1 MGARSLHI
9 ILVVA
14 ALIAACSSGG
24 SGGDSGSSGPAPAI
38 TSGFGESAATL
49 VVSDGQTA
57 ITTVS
62 ATHPD
67 ATETLT
73 FVLHGGAD
81 QARFSIDATTG
92 SLSLNVAPSY
102 ANPTDADMDNVYE
115 VVVSVSDSAGA
126 QDEQAISVVVGF
138 AVDTLEDVVDG
149 DLSAGDRSLREA
161 IGFVFA
167 GDAVTFV
174 PSLSGQTLVL
184 AAGEVAIAKSLMI
197 DGDVDN
203 DGHPDITID
212 ADSQSRIFLVDDGS
226 GTPNRDVRLSG
237 LWLEGGMTD
246 GDGGAVLNRENVVMV
261 DCILLENGTN
271 GNDADGGAIASGPGN
286 LTLTA
291 SSVVGN
297 STAGDLSAGGGIYND
312 GGRLTITASV
322 VAQNTTTGQD
332 SRGGGIYS
340 RNGELIVRTTD
351 IDDNATSGS
360 SGGGIFVQDG
370 GSFTIAQSTIR
381 YNTIEGF
388 GQGGAI
394 YVNTSVITPNTPFGT
409 IVNSTIHGNHAAD
422 EGGGIFLFGGRLR
435 ISNSTITSNTGAPG
449 GGIASDG
456 LFPEE
461 HTRIEVASSIVASN
475 APSDVEI
482 DFFFGTVN
490 PLTSR
495 GGNVI
500 GTGNATGAFGD
511 SEVIGAADPMLENLD
526 DYGGPTPTRVP
537 LATSP
542 AIGAGRNPQG
552 LATDQRGRA
561 RTFGGSTDAGA
572 VERDA
577 TD

>member
-1 MGARSLHI
+1 MAARSLRIAHV
-9 ILVVA
+9 LGLA

-24 SGGDSGSSGPAPAI
+24 GGGESGPAPVI

-57 ITTVS
+57 VTTVS

-73 FVLHGGAD
+73 FALHGGSD
-81 QARFSIDATTG
+81 QARFSIDPTTG
-92 SLSLNVAPSY
+92 ALSLNVAPSY
-102 ANPTDADMDNVYE
+102 ANPVDANADNVYE
-115 VVVSVSDSAGA
+115 VAVSVSDSTGA

-161 IGFVFA
+161 IGFVSD
-167 GDAVTFV
+167 GGAVTFA
-174 PSLSGQTLVL
+174 PTLSGQTLVL
-184 AAGEVAIAKSLMI
+184 AAGEVAIAKNLMI
-197 DGDVDN
+197 DGDVGN

-212 ADSQSRIFLVDDGS
+212 ADSQSRIFLLDDGS
-226 GTPNRDVRLSG
+226 GTANRVVRLSG

-246 GDGGAVLNRENVVMV
+246 GAGGAVLNRENVVMV

-271 GNDADGGAIASGPGN
+271 GNDADGGAIASGPGS

-291 SSVVGN
+291 SSVIGN
-297 STAGDLSAGGGIYND
+297 STAGDGSAGGGIYNES
-312 GGRLTITASV
+312 GALTITASV
-322 VAQNTTTGQD
+322 VAQNETTGED
-332 SRGGGIYS
+332 SDGGGIYS
-340 RNGELIVRTTD
+340 LGGELIVRTTD
-351 IDDNATSGS
+351 IDDNATSGTS
-360 SGGGIFVQDG
+360 SGGGIFVQNG

-381 YNTIEGF
+381 YNTIEGS
-388 GQGGAI
+388 GRGGAI
-394 YVNTSVITPNTPFGT
+394 FAITSVITPNTPFGT

-422 EGGGIFLFGGRLR
+422 EGGGIYLFGGRLR

-456 LFPEE
+456 LFQGE

-482 DFFFGTVN
+482 DFFFGPVN

-500 GTGNATGAFGD
+500 GTGNATDAFSA

-537 LATSP
+537 MATSP
-542 AIGAGRNPQG
+542 AIGAGRNPQH
-552 LATDQRGRA
+552 LATDQRGRV
-561 RTFGGSTDAGA
+561 RTFGGSTDTGA
-572 VERDA
+572 VERDG

>member
-1 MGARSLHI
+1 MGPRSLHT

-24 SGGDSGSSGPAPAI
+24 GGGDSGSSGPAPVI
-38 TSGFGESAATL
+38 TSGFSATAATL
-49 VVSDGQTA
+49 VVADGQTA
-57 ITTVS
+57 VTTVS

-67 ATETLT
+67 PTETLT
-73 FVLHGGAD
+73 FGLDGGAD

-102 ANPTDADMDNVYE
+102 TNPIDANANNVYD

-126 QDEQAISVVVGF
+126 QDDQAISVVVGF

-184 AAGEVAIAKSLMI
+184 DAGEVAIAKNLMI

-212 ADSQSRIFLVDDGS
+212 ADSQSRIFLVDDGG

-237 LWLEGGMTD
+237 LWLKKGVTD
-246 GDGGAVLNRENVVMV
+246 GAGGAVLNRENLVMV
-261 DCILLENGTN
+261 DSILQENGTTGDD
-271 GNDADGGAIASGPGN
+271 GNGGAIASGPGN
-286 LTLTA
+286 LTITA
-291 SSVVGN
+291 SIVVDN
-297 STAGDLSAGGGIYND
+297 STAGDQCAGGGIFND
-312 GGRLTITASV
+312 GGTLRITASI
-322 VAQNTTTGQD
+322 VAQNKTTGFD

-340 RNGELIVRTTD
+340 RNGQLIVRTTD
-351 IDDNATSGS
+351 IDDNASQG
-360 SGGGIFVQDG
+360 SGGGIFVLDG

-381 YNTIEGF
+381 YNTIEDVGR
-388 GQGGAI
+388 GGAI
-394 YVNTSVITPNTPFGT
+394 FANTSIITPSTPFGT

-422 EGGGIFLFGGRLR
+422 EGGGVYLFGGLLR
-435 ISNSTITSNTGAPG
+435 ISNSTITSNTGGAPG

-456 LFPEE
+456 RFPEE
-461 HTRIEVASSIVASN
+461 RSRIELASSIVASN
-475 APSDVEI
+475 VPNDVDV
-482 DFFFGTVN
+482 DFFFGPVN
-490 PLTSR
+490 PLNSE

-500 GTGNATGAFGD
+500 GTGNATGAFGA
-511 SEVIGAADPMLENLD
+511 SEVIGAADPMLGNLD
-526 DYGGPTPTRVP
+526 DNGGETPTRVP
-537 LATSP
+537 LAASP
-542 AIGAGRNPQG
+542 AIGAGSNPRH
-552 LATDQRGRA
+552 LTTDQRGRA

>member
-1 MGARSLHI
+1 LAAHSLRIAHV
-9 ILVVA
+9 LVFA

-24 SGGDSGSSGPAPAI
+24 GGGGSGPAPVI

-57 ITTVS
+57 VTTVS

-73 FVLHGGAD
+73 FAIDGGAD

-92 SLSLNVAPSY
+92 ALSLNVAPSY
-102 ANPTDADMDNVYE
+102 ANPVDADMDNVYE
-115 VVVSVSDSAGA
+115 VDVSVSDSAGA
-126 QDEQAISVVVGF
+126 RDEQTISVVVGF

-161 IGFVFA
+161 IGFVPA
-167 GDAVTFV
+167 GGAVTFAA
-174 PSLSGQTLVL
+174 SLSGQTLVL
-184 AAGEVAIAKSLMI
+184 AEGEVAIAKSLMI
-197 DGDVDN
+197 DGDVGN

-226 GTPNRDVRLSG
+226 GTANRDVRLSG

-246 GDGGAVLNRENVVMV
+246 GDGGAVLNRENVVIV
-261 DCILLENGTN
+261 DCVLLENGTN
-271 GNDADGGAIASGPGN
+271 GNDADGGAIASGPGS

-291 SSVVGN
+291 SSVVDN
-297 STAGDLSAGGGIYND
+297 STAGDLSAGGGIYNES
-312 GGRLTITASV
+312 GSLTITASV
-322 VAQNTTTGQD
+322 VAENETTGSD
-332 SRGGGIYS
+332 GRGGGIYS
-340 RNGELIVRTTD
+340 LGGELIVRTTD
-351 IDDNATSGS
+351 IDDNASSS
-360 SGGGIFVQDG
+360 SGGGIYVQDG
-370 GSFTIAQSTIR
+370 GSFTIAESTIR
-381 YNTIEGF
+381 YNEGS
-388 GQGGAI
+388 GRGGAI
-394 YVNTSVITPNTPFGT
+394 FANTSLITANTPFGT

-422 EGGGIFLFGGRLR
+422 EGGGIYLFGGRLR

-456 LFPEE
+456 LFPEG

-475 APSDVEI
+475 APSDVEV
-482 DFFFGTVN
+482 DFFFGPVN

-500 GTGNATGAFGD
+500 GTGNATDAFSA

-537 LATSP
+537 MATSP
-542 AIGAGRNPQG
+542 AIGAGRNPQH
-552 LATDQRGRA
+552 LATDQRGRV

-572 VERDA
+572 VERDG

>member
-14 ALIAACSSGG
+14 VLIAACSSGG
-24 SGGDSGSSGPAPAI
+24 GGDDSVSSCPAPVI
-38 TSGFGESAATL
+38 TSGFGESAATF

-67 ATETLT
+67 ATEKST
-73 FVLHGGAD
+73 FAIDGGAD

-92 SLSLNVAPSY
+92 ALSLNVAPSY
-102 ANPTDADMDNVYE
+102 ANPIDADMDNVYG
-115 VVVSVSDSAGA
+115 VDVSVSDSAGA
-126 QDEQAISVVVGF
+126 MDVQTISVVVGF

-161 IGFVFA
+161 IGFVLA

-203 DGHPDITID
+203 DGHPDVTID

-237 LWLEGGMTD
+237 LWLTKGMAD
-246 GDGGAVLNRENVVMV
+246 GAGGAVLNRENVVMV
-261 DCILLENGTN
+261 DCILLENGTTGDD
-271 GNDADGGAIASGPGN
+271 GNGGAIASGPGN
-286 LTLTA
+286 LTITA
-291 SSVVGN
+291 SSVVN
-297 STAGDLSAGGGIYND
+297 TPTAGDLSAGGGIYND

-340 RNGELIVRTTD
+340 RKGELIVRTTD
-351 IDDNATSGS
+351 IDDNATSGGL
-360 SGGGIFVQDG
+360 GGGIFVQDG

-381 YNTIEGF
+381 YNTIEGS

-394 YVNTSVITPNTPFGT
+394 SVITTITTPNTPFGT
-409 IVNSTIHGNHAAD
+409 IVEFD
-422 EGGGIFLFGGRLR
+422 
-435 ISNSTITSNTGAPG
+435 
-449 GGIASDG
+449 
-456 LFPEE
+456 
-461 HTRIEVASSIVASN
+461 
-475 APSDVEI
+475 
-482 DFFFGTVN
+482 
-490 PLTSR
+490 
-495 GGNVI
+495 
-500 GTGNATGAFGD
+500 
-511 SEVIGAADPMLENLD
+511 DPRE
-526 DYGGPTPTRVP
+526 P
-537 LATSP
+537 
-542 AIGAGRNPQG
+542 
-552 LATDQRGRA
+552 RGR
-561 RTFGGSTDAGA
+561 
-572 VERDA
+572 
-577 TD
+577 